1 MSHDGLAKLS
11 FTLPNG
17 VIISAC
23 NLINDDWASIDIRA
37 EFPDRTFET
46 VCAVECEKSESK
58 LRVFVYGRE
67 SDDPIYEQRDYFG
80 LSEAAINAINA
91 RISDLQFQ
99 LENSMYADRNEE
111 IRMVE
116 EKAELIDTLR
126 LAGISKEE
134 IPV

>member
-23 NLINDDWASIDIRA
+23 NLINDDWESIDIRA

-46 VCAVECEKSESK
+46 VCAVECEKSEGK

-126 LAGISKEE
+126 LAGIAKEE

>member
-23 NLINDDWASIDIRA
+23 NLIHDDWESIDIRA

-46 VCAVECEKSESK
+46 VSAVECEQSEGK

-80 LSEAAINAINA
+80 LSEAAINAINT
-91 RISDLQFQ
+91 RILDLQYQ
-99 LENSMYADRNEE
+99 LENSMYADEKEE
-111 IRMVE
+111 ACMEE
-116 EKAELIDTLR
+116 EKADLLDTLR
-126 LAGISKEE
+126 LAGIAKEE
-134 IPV
+134 LPV

>member
-23 NLINDDWASIDIRA
+23 NLNHDDWESIDIRA

-46 VCAVECEKSESK
+46 VCAVECEQSEGK

-91 RISDLQFQ
+91 RISDLQLK

-126 LAGISKEE
+126 LAGIAKEE